1 MLFTGGIPL
10 TGFTS
15 CNSISV
21 KVSVKTE
28 QLSWGSLVL
37 QKIRDYHMLVKF
49 RLTLTVVFSSVVAFA
64 IAADVLQW
72 GAVAVLAA
80 GGFLVTGAA
89 NTLNQVLEKDFDRL
103 MKRTA
108 DRPLAAGRMAI
119 SEAVLFAGMQSLVGI
134 TLLALFNP
142 WAAFFGTFS
151 LVLYAFLYT
160 PLKRISPVAVFV
172 GAIPGALPTLIG
184 VVAAE
189 GTLTPLALSLFA
201 LQFLWQFPHFWSIGW
216 LGFEDYTKAGYQL
229 VPRQGSQP
237 DRSIA
242 LQSLVLALCLIPVGM
257 APYWLGAT
265 GAMSA
270 GIVVVLS
277 VAYAGFSWNF
287 YKKSDRKSAL
297 MLMFFSFL
305 YIPVSLLAFFADK
318 I

>member
-1 MLFTGGIPL
+1 MGS
-10 TGFTS
+10 TS
-15 CNSISV
+15 CNTIGAD
-21 KVSVKTE
+21 VSTKAE

-37 QKIRDYHMLVKF
+37 RRVKDYHMLVKF

-64 IAADVLQW
+64 IAADVLHW
-72 GAVAVLAA
+72 GAVAILAA

-89 NTLNQVLEKDFDRL
+89 NTLNQVLEKDYDRL

-108 DRPLAAGRMAI
+108 DRPLAAGRMTV
-119 SEAVLFAGMQSLVGI
+119 SEAVMFAGLQSLFGI
-134 TLLALFNP
+134 TFLAMFNP

-184 VVAAE
+184 CVAAQ
-189 GTLTPLALSLFA
+189 GTLTPLALSLFT

-216 LGFEDYTKAGYQL
+216 LGFEDYRKAGYQL
-229 VPRQGSQP
+229 VPAKEGKP

-242 LQSLVLALCLIPVGM
+242 LQSFVFALCLVPVGLF
-257 APYWLGAT
+257 PYWMGVT
-265 GAMSA
+265 GAISA

-277 VAYAGFSWNF
+277 LAYAGFSWNF
-287 YKKSDRKSAL
+287 YRKTDRKSAL

>member
-1 MLFTGGIPL
+1 MST
-10 TGFTS
+10 
-15 CNSISV
+15 
-21 KVSVKTE
+21 KAE

-37 QKIRDYHMLVKF
+37 QKLKDYHMLVKF

-64 IAADVLQW
+64 IAADVLHW

-89 NTLNQVLEKDFDRL
+89 NTLNQVLEKDYDRL

-108 DRPLAAGRMAI
+108 DRPLAAGRMAV
-119 SEAVLFAGMQSLVGI
+119 SEAVMFAGLQSLVGI

-184 VVAAE
+184 CVAAQ
-189 GTLTPLALSLFA
+189 GTLTPLALSLFT

-216 LGFEDYTKAGYQL
+216 LGFEDYRKAGYQL
-229 VPRQGSQP
+229 VPNNGGQP

-242 LQSLVLALCLIPVGM
+242 LQSFIFALCLVPVGM
-257 APYWLGAT
+257 FPYWMGVT
-265 GAMSA
+265 GAISA

-277 VAYAGFSWNF
+277 LVYAGFSWNF
-287 YKKSDRKSAL
+287 YRKVDRKSAL

-305 YIPVSLLAFFADK
+305 YIPVALLAFFADK